1 MSDLLKYLTTSSV
14 LGKLSP
20 DDLGLL
26 SRTAT
31 CRTYQRGEFICRQ
44 DELWPKAIYIL
55 EGKIEWSIISPEGKR
70 QVVFNLGE
78 REVVWAHSLFD
89 GLPMPASLEVMSK
102 STVYLWE
109 REVIV
114 PILSRNPEAMW
125 EVMRVL
131 VTAMRRVRDVVYG
144 FAFHPVSGRLA
155 RFLIA
160 RYQPVGGQ
168 TIPRDLTLDE
178 LAAVVGTTRELICK
192 VLYHFA
198 EEEIVTLTR
207 NEILFLDTE
216 KLASIA
222 RDGKG

>member
-1 MSDLLKYLTTSSV
+1 MNDLIECLARTPV
-14 LGKLSP
+14 LGKLSA
-20 DDLGLL
+20 DDLQQLA
-26 SRTAT
+26 RAAKF
-31 CRTYQRGEFICRQ
+31 RTYQKGEFICHQ
-44 DELWPKAIYIL
+44 DEFWPKAIYISS
-55 EGKIEWSIISPEGKR
+55 GNVEWSIISPEGKR
-70 QVVFNLGE
+70 QVVFNLAEGD
-78 REVVWAHSLFD
+78 VVWAHSLFD
-89 GLPMPASLEVMSK
+89 GRPMPASLEVMTK
-102 STVYLWE
+102 SFVYIWE
-109 REVIV
+109 RDVLV
-114 PILSRNPEAMW
+114 SVLSRNPEAMW

-198 EEEIVTLTR
+198 EEKIVTLTR
-207 NEILFLDTE
+207 SEILFLDTE